1 MIYRK
6 YFKRLLDL
14 GVAAP
19 LFVATVPF
27 MVLVAAAIRVSSPG
41 PVLFRQLRP
50 GLQGRLFCLHK
61 FRTMTETRGAAGDL
75 LTDAQR
81 LTRLGKWLRRYSL
94 DELPQL
100 WNVLRGDLSLVGPRP
115 LLPEYLP
122 LYNPEQARRH
132 LVKPGITGWAQVNG
146 RNAICWEQK
155 FAYDVWYVDHQS
167 WRLDLK
173 ILLLTFKNLVKT
185 ADTQAPGS
193 ATAER
198 FTGTLPHAC

>member
-1 MIYRK
+1 MYRK
-6 YFKRLLDL
+6 YLKRILDL
-14 GVAAP
+14 SLAVP
-19 LFVATVPF
+19 LLVATAPV
-27 MVLVAAAIRVSSPG
+27 MALVAAAIRLSSSG

-50 GLQGRLFCLHK
+50 GLQGRLFRFYK
-61 FRTMTETRGAAGDL
+61 FRTMSDSRGPAGEL
-75 LTDAQR
+75 LPDAHR
-81 LTRLGKWLRRYSL
+81 LTGLGKFLRRYSL

-122 LYNPEQARRH
+122 LYSPGQARRH

-146 RNAICWEQK
+146 RNAISWEQK
-155 FAYDVWYVDHQS
+155 FAHDVWYVDNQN